1 MTEDAPVPASRGS
14 AWKLVLRLAVTG
26 AFLALLASRAHGV
39 EDVVPSEHHVL
50 TIGLLA
56 GAVVATLVGVVR
68 SAWRW
73 QSVMHVFHANVP
85 LPRLTRHYLAS
96 LFIGTVLPSTIGGDV
111 LRVSRAS
118 DDVGSEVAFG
128 SVVLERLT
136 GFVALPLLVA
146 IGFAIDPGLA
156 DRKHGW
162 IALLVAAI
170 TLTVLALI
178 LVAAGHPKV
187 AGRYANSSSWTRF
200 IGAVHAGVD
209 QLRREPRRAVP
220 VLLTALVY
228 QLSVIAVFGLVFRAL
243 DFDVPLVAVVAMVP
257 AVLMIQVLPISISGL
272 GVREGAI
279 AFFLASFGVS
289 AQQALAA
296 GLLWFG
302 ALVVVSML
310 GAPAFAV
317 GRRRR
322 HDSREH
328 A

>member
-1 MTEDAPVPASRGS
+1 MTEDAPVPATRGT
-14 AWKLVLRLAVTG
+14 AWKVMLRLAVTA

-39 EDVVPSEHHVL
+39 EDVVPAEHHVL
-50 TIGLLA
+50 TIVLLA
-56 GAVVATLVGVVR
+56 AAVVATLVGVVL

-73 QSVMHVFHANVP
+73 QSVLRVFGADVP
-85 LPRLTRHYLAS
+85 LARLTRHYLAS

-111 LRVSRAS
+111 LRVSRAA

-136 GFVALPLLVA
+136 GFVALPLLVG
-146 IGFAIDPGLA
+146 IGFALDPSLA
-156 DRKHGW
+156 NRKHGW
-162 IALLVAAI
+162 IALLVAGI
-170 TLTVLALI
+170 TLTVLVLI
-178 LVAAGHPKV
+178 LLAAGHPKV

-200 IGAVHAGVD
+200 IGAVHAGVN
-209 QLRREPRRAVP
+209 QLRREPRKAVP
-220 VLLTALVY
+220 VLLTAMVY
-228 QLSVIAVFGLVFRAL
+228 QLSVIAVFALVFRAL
-243 DFDVPLVAVVAMVP
+243 DLDVPLVAVVAMVP

-279 AFFLASFGVS
+279 AFFLTSFDVT

-317 GRRRR
+317 GRRGR
-322 HDSREH
+322 HKSAER